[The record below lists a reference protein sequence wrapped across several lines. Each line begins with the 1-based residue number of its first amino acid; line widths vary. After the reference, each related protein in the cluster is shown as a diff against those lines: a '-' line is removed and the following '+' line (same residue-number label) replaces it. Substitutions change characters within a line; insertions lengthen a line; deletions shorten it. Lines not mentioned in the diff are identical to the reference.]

1 MGAAWARRLRS
12 GFEMIPNVSTGRFR
26 RTRGKPARPDG
37 GVASDA
43 LWALLHD
50 SLEHSLADGTGRRE
64 ALGWVVE
71 EELVEAE
78 LAVAG
83 REVGERLDGGERRL
97 RDPAVA
103 VQERADDR
111 SIRRT
116 FEDGELGS
124 RRAKPLLGREPV
136 SAHRVPAVGALA
148 RRPRPQAGGFVVAI
162 GAGADADLEPAA
174 GDVVDGDR
182 LLGEQG
188 WLAEDDGA
196 DERADPDPARRL
208 RERGER
214 RPALVEGPRADRV
227 HEVVGDPEAVE
238 PELLH
243 LARPADDLLPR
254 LERDDDG
261 AKPHAENHAALPD

>member
-1 MGAAWARRLRS
+1 MAASQATPWKRFRDDS
-12 GFEMIPNVSTGRFR
+12 QNVSTGRFR
-26 RTRGKPARPDG
+26 RARGKPARPDG

-50 SLEHSLADGTGRRE
+50 ALEHSLTDGTGRRE
-64 ALGWVVE
+64 ALRRVVE

-103 VQERADDR
+103 VQERTHDR
-111 SIRRT
+111 SIRRS

-136 SAHRVPAVGALA
+136 SAHRVPALGAAEQGLELLDEGAQAVAPLA
-148 RRPRPQAGGFVVAI
+148 RCPRPQAGGLVVLVRAR
-162 GAGADADLEPAA
+162 ADADLEPPA

-196 DERADPDPARRL
+196 DERADPDPARCPPQ
-208 RERGER
+208 RGGR
-214 RPALVEGPRADRV
+214 RSP
-227 HEVVGDPEAVE
+227 
-238 PELLH
+238 
-243 LARPADDLLPR
+243 
-254 LERDDDG
+254 
-261 AKPHAENHAALPD
+261 